1 MPVDL
6 IGENNLMRDKQ
17 SDGISV
23 QQIAELIGAEI
34 IGDTSVAVDSFASLD
49 TAKPGCIAY
58 LNEKAYARFLADTS
72 ASAVILGQ
80 EYAAQCPVT
89 ALVVDDPYVAYARV
103 AQQLHPPVPL
113 AAGIHPSAAVSAGA
127 DISATAQVDALAVI
141 EEGVTVGDECYI
153 GPGCILKQGCQIGG
167 RTRLSG
173 GVTVAGLCIIGERCV
188 LQPGVVIGGDGFGYA
203 NDKGNWIRI
212 PQTGRAIV
220 GDDVE
225 IGANTCIDRGAVKDT
240 VIGNGVI
247 IDNLVQIG
255 HNCIIGDHTAIAGN
269 AGLSGSSIVGKH
281 CMLAGGVGLAGHM
294 ELCDG
299 VTVTGMS
306 MVTSS
311 ITKPGVYAS
320 GLSAQDGREW
330 RKNHARLRNLD
341 KTIRELKS
349 EIRAMQESL
358 HDLQKPDTYT

>member
-1 MPVDL
+1 MS
-6 IGENNLMRDKQ
+6 DKQ
-17 SDGISV
+17 RDGISV

-34 IGDTSVAVDSFASLD
+34 IGDTSVVVDSFASLD
-49 TAKPGCIAY
+49 TAKPGCITY
-58 LNEKAYARFLADTS
+58 LNEKAYVRFLADTS
-72 ASAVILGQ
+72 ASVVILGR

-113 AAGIHPSAAVSAGA
+113 VAGIHPSAVVSDEAE
-127 DISATAQVDALAVI
+127 ISATARVDALAVI
-141 EEGVTVGDECYI
+141 EAGVKVADECYI
-153 GPGCILKQGCQIGG
+153 GPGCILKQGCQIGE
-167 RTRLSG
+167 RTRLKSA
-173 GVTVAGLCIIGERCV
+173 VIVDQMCIIGERCV
-188 LQPGVVIGGDGFGYA
+188 VQSGVVIGGDGFGYA
-203 NDKGNWIRI
+203 NDKGEWLRI
-212 PQTGRAIV
+212 PQTGRVVV

-225 IGANTCIDRGAVKDT
+225 IGANTCIDRGAVNDT

-255 HNCIIGDHTAIAGN
+255 HNCIIGEHTAIAGN

-281 CMLAGGVGLAGHM
+281 CMIAGGVGLAGHL

-341 KTIRELKS
+341 KTIRELKA
-349 EIRAMQESL
+349 EIRALQEKL
-358 HDLQKPDTYT
+358 YKL

>member
-1 MPVDL
+1 MD
-6 IGENNLMRDKQ
+6 GSNNLMSDKQ
-17 SDGISV
+17 RGRLSV
-23 QQIAELIGAEI
+23 KQIAELIGAEI
-34 IGDTSVAVDSFASLD
+34 IGDASIVVDSFASLD
-49 TAKPGCIAY
+49 TATAGCIAY
-58 LNEKAYARFLADTS
+58 LNEKGYARFLAETS

-80 EYAAQCPVT
+80 QYAAQCPVT
-89 ALVVDDPYVAYARV
+89 ALIVDDPYVAYAHV
-103 AQQLHPPVPL
+103 AQQLHPPELLV
-113 AAGIHPSAAVSAGA
+113 AGIHPSAVVSTGA

-141 EEGVTVGDECYI
+141 EAGVKVGEDCYI
-153 GPGCILKQGCQIGG
+153 GPGCILKQGSRIGSG
-167 RTRLSG
+167 TRLAG
-173 GVTVAGLCIIGERCV
+173 AVMVAGMCIIGERCV
-188 LQPGVVIGGDGFGYA
+188 VQPGVVIGGDGFGYA
-203 NDKGNWIRI
+203 NDRGEWIRI
-212 PQTGRAIV
+212 PQTGRVII

-225 IGANTCIDRGAVKDT
+225 IGANACIDRGAVKDT

-255 HNCIIGDHTAIAGN
+255 HNCVIGDHTAIAGN

-281 CMLAGGVGLAGHM
+281 CMLAGGVGLAGHL

-341 KTIRELKS
+341 KTIRELKT
-349 EIRAMQESL
+349 EIRAMQEKL
-358 HDLQKPDTYT
+358 HKL